1 MRAAARTL
9 HFRYWS
15 KMHLAA
21 SPGLTCVPLLRPPA
35 GMVYNEKRAT
45 LAFAA
50 SDVRYGMESNRRAGV
65 NTTRYDIGGPNDI
78 RLEYN
83 PCGCVYEVG

>member
-1 MRAAARTL
+1 MTAVHRFVSHCCFPA
-9 HFRYWS
+9 
-15 KMHLAA
+15 
-21 SPGLTCVPLLRPPA
+21 PA

-50 SDVRYGMESNRRAGV
+50 SDVRYGMESNKRAGAN
-65 NTTRYDIGGPNDI
+65 NTRHDIGGPNDI

-83 PCGCVYEVG
+83 PCGCVYEVICRLS

>member
-1 MRAAARTL
+1 MVGGLRGSVARSDTCAA
-9 HFRYWS
+9 H
-15 KMHLAA
+15 AA
-21 SPGLTCVPLLRPPA
+21 PPA
-35 GMVYNEKRAT
+35 GMVYNEERAT

-83 PCGCVYEVG
+83 PCGCVYEVLFF